1 MNHLAPSVLSC
12 DFSILGEQIKQAELG
27 GADYL
32 HLDVMDGIFVPNISF
47 GIPVIKSVRN
57 KTDMVFDVH
66 LMIERPERYIKEFAK
81 SGADIITFHMEATD
95 NPKECIQKIRDEGK
109 MVGVSINPETPVD
122 VLKDVIS
129 DVDMIL
135 LMSVRPGFGGRKFM
149 PVVLDKIGQLKDMIK
164 DKKIDIEVDGGINKD
179 NVESVLAAGAN
190 VIVIGSSIFGK
201 EDISAETKMYA
212 DILKNS

>member
-12 DFSILGEQIKQAELG
+12 DFSILGEQIKQVELG

-135 LMSVRPGFGGRKFM
+135 LMSVRPGFGGQKFM
-149 PVVLDKIGQLKDMIK
+149 PVVLDKIGRLKDMIK

>member
-12 DFSILGEQIKQAELG
+12 DFSILGEQIKQAEFG

-135 LMSVRPGFGGRKFM
+135 LMSVRPGFGGQKFM
-149 PVVLDKIGQLKDMIK
+149 PVVLDKIGRLKDMIK